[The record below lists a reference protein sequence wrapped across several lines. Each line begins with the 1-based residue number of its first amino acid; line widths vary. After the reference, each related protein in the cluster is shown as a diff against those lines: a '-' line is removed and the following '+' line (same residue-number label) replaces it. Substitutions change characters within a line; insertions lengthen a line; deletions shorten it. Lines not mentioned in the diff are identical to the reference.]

1 MEAEPEAE
9 ASLFPATVG
18 EKLRSAR
25 EAQGMDLAEVAARTR
40 IPQRHLE
47 AIERSSY
54 SALPSITYA
63 VGFAKSYARA
73 IGADEVAIAR
83 ELRSELDHV
92 GHERPTAIPA
102 YEMTDPTRTPP
113 RGLVWVGAIVALLVL
128 AGAGIWYGTDWFR
141 GGAPAVET
149 LITEES
155 PTPAP
160 AATPAAAAESGGQVS
175 LTALGPVWLRVN
187 DGSGNRLY
195 EKEMTP
201 GERYDVPADAQNPIA
216 ITGRAES
223 IQVTLNGSNVA
234 PLGPPSTR
242 IEVPVSGDALR
253 ARATAPSPA
262 EAGSP
267 PPADTTA
274 P

>member
-18 EKLRSAR
+18 DKLRSAR
-25 EAQGMDLAEVAARTR
+25 EAQGVDLSEVAARTR

-63 VGFAKSYARA
+63 IGFAKSYARA
-73 IGADEVAIAR
+73 VGADEVAIAR
-83 ELRSELDHV
+83 ELRGELEHV
-92 GHERPTAIPA
+92 GHDRPTVVPA
-102 YEMTDPTRTPP
+102 YEMSDPTRTPP
-113 RGLVWVGAIVALLVL
+113 RGLVWVGLIVALLVL
-128 AGAGIWYGTDWFR
+128 AGAGIWYGTDLFR
-141 GGAPAVET
+141 GGAPSVET
-149 LITEES
+149 LITEE
-155 PTPAP
+155 TP
-160 AATPAAAAESGGQVS
+160 AATPTAAPTGVAETGGQVS
-175 LTALGPVWLRVN
+175 LIALGPVWLRIN
-187 DGSGNRLY
+187 DGSGNRLF
-195 EKEMTP
+195 EKELAQ
-201 GERYDVPADAQNPIA
+201 GERYDVPADAQNPVA
-216 ITGRAES
+216 ITSRAES

-242 IEVPVSGDALR
+242 VEVGVSGDALR
-253 ARATAPSPA
+253 TRATAPSPP

-267 PPADTTA
+267 PPANATA